1 MIALGLSPFVLIFL
15 LVLVLS
21 SLRQIN
27 EYERG
32 ILFTMGR
39 FTGVLDPGWRIVIPI
54 FQSMQ
59 KVDVRTKV
67 VEEPDQEAIT
77 KDNVSTKITAVQH
90 RCIYCSLGNPQS
102 AGRV

>member
-1 MIALGLSPFVLIFL
+1 MIALGLSPFVLIA
-15 LVLVLS
+15 LVVFILA

-39 FTGVLDPGWRIVIPI
+39 FSNVLTPGWRIVLPI

-67 VEEPDQEAIT
+67 VEEPD
-77 KDNVSTKITAVQH
+77 
-90 RCIYCSLGNPQS
+90 
-102 AGRV
+102 